1 MTVTNDQ
8 IPWNDRIPP
17 NDHRAPTAGG
27 VDTGV
32 APGPVLDALPFA
44 PLSAAQLG
52 VWVTER
58 TLPAGSAYHLS
69 VLLRF
74 DGPLDP
80 DALARACAATIERH
94 PILAAAVGEAD
105 GTPGLVPTTPA
116 PMRRVRADA
125 ADLEALIRA
134 ELGRPFDLYAGPLA
148 RFTLF
153 SLAPD
158 RHTLLVTAHHVIFDG
173 TSKEIVVAAL
183 ARAYRAAREGGIP
196 ATPTTDGHGTADVFR
211 AGAASTEY
219 PATDTTG
226 VWARHREEPGRAIL
240 PGLLPTTRAGGEPAP
255 GTTIPFTLGPETVD
269 ALHESAVRLG
279 VTHFELLLA
288 AWHALL
294 FRYGNAR
301 VRTALELTTRTP
313 AEARRVGLH
322 VNELPVSSRPRAEQ
336 GFGTFARELRAE
348 LRAIYAFR
356 DVPYSHTVRGLGP
369 RTALTEL
376 TVSYRRRTRVVEPV
390 FPGVE
395 TRVEWIV
402 LPPTARNTA
411 HLQLVEGRDRIDGA
425 LHVPTDGFV
434 PDAAAR
440 IPGHFAT
447 LLNTALAD
455 PELPLGDLPLLSERE
470 LVRVLH
476 TDNATDTPYPAG
488 DTVVESFAARAA
500 AAPDTVAVVC
510 SGRFLTYRQV
520 ASAAYVFAERLHRAG
535 VGQGDLVAIELP
547 RTGEQVA
554 AVLGVLASGAAYLP
568 LDPGHPAERLAFI
581 RSDARVAAIV
591 RNTGAPAS
599 DGPGSP
605 GAHATAP
612 RVPDIPAEPTR
623 VHPVT
628 PAEPIVPDAPADPAR
643 LRLVAPAE
651 PLVLAAPDLNGPD
664 LFGAEPGRVRPPT
677 GPAPSDPAYVIYT
690 SGSTGRPKGV
700 QIPHLA
706 LANLLAS
713 MRDRLGAGPGDRWL
727 GLTSLSFDIST
738 VELLLPLTTGA
749 RVVLVPDDRHRDGHA
764 QLALLERH
772 AVSHVQATPSGWRV
786 LLAAGLH
793 RPGLTAI
800 TGGEALPAP
809 LAAELRGVVG
819 RLVNV
824 YGPTETTVWSTYAEV
839 DSAAAPGIGRPLANT
854 RAYVLDGR
862 LHPVPEGLVGEL
874 FLGGDGVAHGYPG
887 LPGLTAERFV
897 ADPFGPPGARLYRT
911 GDLVRHAPDGGLDYV
926 GRTDAQVKLRGH
938 RIELGEIESRLAAH
952 PGIAQAAIR
961 LLDPDGEHARLV
973 GYLVPEPGRPP
984 VAPGELRA
992 FLARTLPSA
1001 MVPTGFLALDAFPL
1015 TPNGKLDR
1023 ARLPEPAPT
1032 RPEPIDPTD
1041 AFRAVVG
1048 PADDLTEAVRTIW
1061 AEVLRLDDIGVDED
1075 LFDLG
1080 GHSLTI
1086 TRIAARI
1093 RKRLGVEVPLDVFF
1107 DTPTVGGVTDAVRD
1121 LQEP

>member
-17 NDHRAPTAGG
+17 NDHPTPTAASAHVEAEPGAG
-27 VDTGV
+27 LDT
-32 APGPVLDALPFA
+32 LPFA

-58 TLPAGSAYHLS
+58 TLPAESAYHLS

-116 PMRRVRADA
+116 PMRRVPADE
-125 ADLEALIRA
+125 ADLDALIRA

-183 ARAYRAAREGGIP
+183 ARAYRAAREGGTP
-196 ATPTTDGHGTADVFR
+196 ATPASDGPGSTDVFR
-211 AGAASTEY
+211 AGPASADH
-219 PATDTTG
+219 PDPTG

-269 ALHESAVRLG
+269 ALHETAVRLG

-288 AWHALL
+288 AWHTLL

-313 AEARRVGLH
+313 VEARRVGLY
-322 VNELPVSSRPRAEQ
+322 VNELPVSSRPRAGQ
-336 GFGTFARELRAE
+336 GFGTFVRALRAE

-434 PDAAAR
+434 PEVAAR

-455 PELPLGDLPLLSERE
+455 PELPLGDLPLLSEQE

-476 TDNATDTPYPAG
+476 TDNATDTPYPAEE
-488 DTVVESFAARAA
+488 TVVELFAARAA

-535 VGQGDLVAIELP
+535 IGAGDLVAIELS

-554 AVLGVLASGAAYLP
+554 AVLGVLAAGAAYLP
-568 LDPGHPAERLAFI
+568 LDPGYPAERLAFI
-581 RSDARVAAIV
+581 RSDARIAAIV
-591 RNTGAPAS
+591 RDEDAQG
-599 DGPGSP
+599 GEPGVP
-605 GAHATAP
+605 GADFTPDH
-612 RVPDIPAEPTR
+612 VPDVSGESARLHLLAPAEP
-623 VHPVT
+623 
-628 PAEPIVPDAPADPAR
+628 PIPDAPAAPAR
-643 LRLVAPAE
+643 LRLVTPVE

-664 LFGAEPGRVRPPT
+664 LFGTEPGRVRPPT
-677 GPAPSDPAYVIYT
+677 RPAPSDPAYVIYT

-700 QIPHLA
+700 QVPHHA

-749 RVVLVPDDRHRDGHA
+749 RVVLVPDDRHRDGPA

-809 LAAELRGVVG
+809 LAAELRDAVG

-839 DSAAAPGIGRPLANT
+839 DSEAAPGIGRPLANT

-874 FLGGDGVAHGYPG
+874 FLGGDGVAHGYLG
-887 LPGLTAERFV
+887 RPGLTAERFV

-911 GDLVRHAPDGGLDYV
+911 GDLVRHAPGGGLDYV

-961 LLDPDGEHARLV
+961 LLDPDGEHARLI
-973 GYLVPEPGRPP
+973 GYVVPEPGQPP
-984 VAPGELRA
+984 IAPDELRA

-1001 MVPTGFLALDAFPL
+1001 MVPAGFLVLDAFPL

-1032 RPEPIDPTD
+1032 RPEPGQSADPSG
-1041 AFRAVVG
+1041 AAGG
-1048 PADDLTEAVRTIW
+1048 PADELTETVRAIW

-1086 TRIAARI
+1086 TQIAARI

>member
-17 NDHRAPTAGG
+17 NDSRVPGAGG
-27 VDTGV
+27 VDTG
-32 APGPVLDALPFA
+32 ADPGPALDTLPFV

-58 TLPAGSAYHLS
+58 TLPAESAYHLS

-116 PMRRVRADA
+116 PMRRVPADE
-125 ADLEALIRA
+125 ADPDTLIRA

-183 ARAYRAAREGGIP
+183 ARAYRAAREGGTPVGP
-196 ATPTTDGHGTADVFR
+196 AAAASDGRGAVDEFR
-211 AGAASTEY
+211 AG
-219 PATDTTG
+219 PAPADHPDSTG

-240 PGLLPTTRAGGEPAP
+240 PGLLPTTRAGSEPAP

-269 ALHESAVRLG
+269 ALHETAVRLG

-322 VNELPVSSRPRAEQ
+322 VNELPVSSRPRAGQ

-376 TVSYRRRTRVVEPV
+376 TVSYRRRTRVVEPI

-500 AAPDTVAVVC
+500 AAPDAVAVVC
-510 SGRFLTYRQV
+510 AGRFLTYRQV

-535 VGQGDLVAIELP
+535 IGSGDLVAIELP

-554 AVLGVLASGAAYLP
+554 AVLGVLAAGAAYLP
-568 LDPGHPAERLAFI
+568 LDPGYPAERLAFI
-581 RSDARVAAIV
+581 RSDARIAAIV
-591 RNTGAPAS
+591 RDAGAGAG
-599 DGPGSP
+599 DGPGDS
-605 GAHATAP
+605 AAP
-612 RVPDIPAEPTR
+612 ITSDRVPDVPAES
-623 VHPVT
+623 V
-628 PAEPIVPDAPADPAR
+628 R
-643 LRLVAPAE
+643 LRLVAPVE

-664 LFGAEPGRVRPPT
+664 LFAAEPGRVRPPT
-677 GPAPSDPAYVIYT
+677 RPAPSDPAYVIYT

-700 QIPHLA
+700 QVPHHA

-749 RVVLVPDDRHRDGHA
+749 RVVLVPDDRHRDGPA

-800 TGGEALPAP
+800 TGGEALPAA
-809 LAAELRGVVG
+809 LAAELRGAVG
-819 RLVNV
+819 RLINV

-839 DSAAAPGIGRPLANT
+839 DTEAAPGIGRPLANT

-874 FLGGDGVAHGYPG
+874 FLGGDGVAHGYLG
-887 LPGLTAERFV
+887 RPGLTAERFV

-911 GDLVRHAPDGGLDYV
+911 GDLVRHAPGGGLDYV

-961 LLDPDGEHARLV
+961 LLDPDGENARLV
-973 GYLVPEPGRPP
+973 GYLVPEPGQPAI
-984 VAPGELRA
+984 APDELRA
-992 FLARTLPSA
+992 FLAHTLPSA
-1001 MVPTGFLALDAFPL
+1001 MVPTGFVALDAFPL

-1032 RPEPIDPTD
+1032 RPEPGDPTD
-1041 AFRAVVG
+1041 PLR
-1048 PADDLTEAVRTIW
+1048 PADELTETVRAIW

-1086 TRIAARI
+1086 TQIAARI